1 MQTSSKLERGR
12 VAAALAWARSP
23 RGRIIVQF
31 TLIGLVLIF
40 FAYTLVTGWGE
51 LSKQNLRLDYG
62 YLALS
67 AIPLI
72 ARPFLSAFGW
82 WQIVYK
88 LGGRLSIARSIHIYF
103 ISGLARYLPGP
114 FLGSIGRAVM
124 AEENGIEGGV
134 AAISVLLELGLLV
147 ASGALI
153 GLVWVAFTIGLA
165 NVTIY
170 LIALGAG
177 SLIILE
183 PRVFLTLLN
192 FLLTRFGRKPVRLNL
207 HLGDMMQLIAP
218 YLLNWLL
225 NGLTF
230 YLVVNAIFP
239 VPSQFFNLG
248 GIYITALTIAI
259 FGLTFPDGWGIR
271 EFTLIKMLTALASI
285 PSAVAVG
292 LALFSRVWW
301 MAAEALWVGLALLLR
316 DGRKVK
322 PAPNEVAQLKDGD
335 NR

>member
-1 MQTSSKLERGR
+1 M
-12 VAAALAWARSP
+12 AAALAWARSP
-23 RGRIIVQF
+23 RGRIILQVS
-31 TLIGLVLIF
+31 LIGLVLVF
-40 FAYTLVTGWGE
+40 FVYELITGWND
-51 LSKQNLRLDYG
+51 LSKQHLRLDYG

-67 AIPLI
+67 ALPLV
-72 ARPFLSAFGW
+72 ARPFLSVFGW

-88 LGGRLSIARSIHIYF
+88 LGGKLSIARSIHIYF

-114 FLGSIGRAVM
+114 FLGSIGRAIM
-124 AEENGIEGGV
+124 AEENGVEAGV

-153 GLVWVAFTIGLA
+153 GLVWVAFTIGVG
-165 NVTIY
+165 NVTFY

-177 SLIILE
+177 SLIMLE

-192 FLLTRFGRKPVRLNL
+192 FLLARFGRKPVRLAL

-225 NGLTF
+225 NGFTF

-239 VPSQFFNLG
+239 AAGQLFNLS

-271 EFTLIKMLTALASI
+271 EFTLIKMLTALASVPI
-285 PSAVAVG
+285 AIAGG

-301 MAAEALWVGLALLLR
+301 MAAEAVWVGLALYLR
-316 DGRKVK
+316 PERKAEAA
-322 PAPNEVAQLKDGD
+322 APYTPTAESKE
-335 NR
+335 

>member
-1 MQTSSKLERGR
+1 MQTSSEKLARGKL
-12 VAAALAWARSP
+12 ATALAWARSP
-23 RGRIIVQF
+23 RGRIILQVS
-31 TLIGLVLIF
+31 LISLVLIF
-40 FAYTLVTGWGE
+40 FVYELITGWNN
-51 LSKQNLRLDYG
+51 LSKQHLRLDYG

-67 AIPLI
+67 ALPLV

-88 LGGRLSIARSIHIYF
+88 LGGRLSITRSIHIYF

-147 ASGALI
+147 ASGAVI
-153 GLVWVAFTIGLA
+153 GLVWVAFTIGLG
-165 NVTIY
+165 NVTFY

-192 FLLTRFGRKPVRLNL
+192 FLLARFGRKPVRLAL

-239 VPSQFFNLG
+239 APTQLFNLS

-271 EFTLIKMLTALASI
+271 EATLAVMLVNLAAI
-285 PSAVAVG
+285 PTAVAAG
-292 LALFSRVWW
+292 LTIFTRVWW
-301 MAAEALWVGLALLLR
+301 MAAEAIWVGLALYLR
-316 DGRKVK
+316 PVQK
-322 PAPNEVAQLKDGD
+322 PTDVAPDTSTVTTQE
-335 NR
+335 